1 MRALTTATPI
11 RRSPPARAEAVSR
24 LPLSRIGLA
33 VVFGLALAGGAAAQT
48 AIDDTLAPNSAK
60 RIDNLEKVVR
70 ELRAI
75 VFQGRETGQAVVI
88 QPADTQSQ
96 ISAIAD
102 RLNDLDHTLS
112 GMTGQLE
119 VLRHDLDQVHAD
131 NNDLRARN
139 AALKEE
145 VDNLEQKVAAMSAP
159 PPPPAPAPEAAP
171 PAEDAAGAFA
181 SARALLQS
189 GDNASAEAAF
199 RAFSDRYSGDP
210 RDAEAHYYLGKTL
223 LARQAWPEAA
233 TAEIG
238 AIRGWPQT
246 RWAPDAVLD
255 LARDLAEMGKN
266 SDACQTLGELTRRYP
281 KAAPT
286 VLRDVRSL
294 RAKAAC
300 G

>member
-1 MRALTTATPI
+1 
-11 RRSPPARAEAVSR
+11 VSR
-24 LPLSRIGLA
+24 FPFGRAGA
-33 VVFGLALAGGAAAQT
+33 VAVFGLALAGGAAAQT
-48 AIDDTLAPNSAK
+48 SIDDTLPPNSA
-60 RIDNLEKVVR
+60 RRLDNLEKVVR

-75 VFQGRETGQAVVI
+75 VFQGRETGQPVVI

-96 ISAIAD
+96 ISALAD
-102 RLNDLDHTLS
+102 RVNDLDRTLS

-119 VLRHDLDQVHAD
+119 VSRHDLDQARSN
-131 NNDLRARN
+131 NNDLNARL

-145 VDNLEQKVAAMSAP
+145 VDGLEQKVQAMSAP
-159 PPPPAPAPEAAP
+159 PPPPPTPAPEAAP

-181 SARALLQS
+181 SARALLLA
-189 GDNASAEAAF
+189 GDNAAAEAAF
-199 RAFSDRYSGDP
+199 RGFSERFGGDP

-233 TAEIG
+233 TADIG

-255 LARDLAEMGKN
+255 LARALASMGKTD
-266 SDACQTLGELTRRYP
+266 DACRTLGELERRYP
-281 KAAPT
+281 KAPTT
-286 VLRDVRSL
+286 VLRDARSL

>member
-1 MRALTTATPI
+1 MSRFPFSRAG
-11 RRSPPARAEAVSR
+11 AV
-24 LPLSRIGLA
+24 

-48 AIDDTLAPNSAK
+48 AFDDTLPANSA
-60 RIDNLEKVVR
+60 RRLDNLEKVVR

-75 VFQGRETGQAVVI
+75 VFQGRETGQPVVI

-96 ISAIAD
+96 ISALAD
-102 RLNDLDHTLS
+102 RVNDLDRTLS

-119 VLRHDLDQVHAD
+119 VSRHDLDQARSN
-131 NNDLRARN
+131 NNDLNARL

-145 VDNLEQKVAAMSAP
+145 VDGLEQKVQAMSAP
-159 PPPPAPAPEAAP
+159 PPPPPTPAPEAAP

-181 SARALLQS
+181 SARALLLA
-189 GDNASAEAAF
+189 GDNAAAEAAF
-199 RAFSDRYSGDP
+199 RGFSERFGGDP

-233 TAEIG
+233 TADIG

-255 LARDLAEMGKN
+255 LARALASMGKTD
-266 SDACQTLGELTRRYP
+266 DACRTLGELERRYP
-281 KAAPT
+281 KAPTT
-286 VLRDVRSL
+286 VLRDARSL